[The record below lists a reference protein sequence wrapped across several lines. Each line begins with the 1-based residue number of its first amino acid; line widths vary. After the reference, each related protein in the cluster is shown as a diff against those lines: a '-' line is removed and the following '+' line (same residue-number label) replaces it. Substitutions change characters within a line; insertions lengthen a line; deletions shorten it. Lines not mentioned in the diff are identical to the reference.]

1 MCVCICVLLNKFYV
15 IGFAADN
22 CAVMMGDS
30 NGVQARFK
38 RKIPNLFVLGCVCHS
53 MHLCSSAACLKLPS
67 AMEDLA
73 RDIYSYFKNSSK
85 RLNEFAELQT
95 FLHLKSHKILKVSQT
110 RWLSIEAVVNRIL
123 EQWTAIELFFTHAAL
138 EDNLQSAK
146 TILNALRN
154 PIYKIYYSFLSFIL
168 EIINKINLLF
178 QSRKPLITQLLTSIE
193 KYYILILKCYFKND
207 YITIILL

>member
-1 MCVCICVLLNKFYV
+1 
-15 IGFAADN
+15 
-22 CAVMMGDS
+22 MMGSS
-30 NGVQARFK
+30 NGIQARFK
-38 RKIPNLFVLGCVCHS
+38 SKIPNLFVLGCICHS
-53 MHLCSSAACLKLPS
+53 MHLCSSIACLKLPS

-85 RLNEFAELQT
+85 RLNEFAEFQT
-95 FLHLKSHKILKVSQT
+95 FLYLKPHKILKVSQT

-123 EQWTAIELFFTHAAL
+123 EQWSALELFFTRAAL

-154 PIYKIYYSFLSFIL
+154 PIYKIYYMFLSFIL

-178 QSRKPLITQLLTSIE
+178 QNRKPLITQLLTLIK
-193 KYYILILKCYFKND
+193 KYYMLILKCYFKKD
-207 YITIILL
+207 YINNTPFNFARSYQC